1 MKQTAVEWL
10 VEKLNQCEPM
20 YSGVQSNEHKEYLEK
35 LVEQAKEI
43 EKEQIIKA
51 YDESNKRLCLQCTD
65 FKTGIKYYNET
76 FKNKTK

>member
-1 MKQTAVEWL
+1 MTLTAKEKAKEL
-10 VEKLNQCEPM
+10 VDRFIPHTNSDWDIEI
-20 YSGVQSNEHKEYLEK
+20 
-35 LVEQAKEI
+35 EQAKQM

-76 FKNKTK
+76 YKNETK

>member
-1 MKQTAVEWL
+1 MSKQTAVQWL
-10 VEKLNQCEPM
+10 IEQYEQKIGKGITKVMFDEI
-20 YSGVQSNEHKEYLEK
+20 
-35 LVEQAKEI
+35 EQAKQM

-76 FKNKTK
+76 YKNETK

>member
-1 MKQTAVEWL
+1 MTKQTAVE
-10 VEKLNQCEPM
+10 
-20 YSGVQSNEHKEYLEK
+20 YLLEEFSAIIGRVNFTVTQDLFIRDAVIK
-35 LVEQAKEI
+35 AKQM

-76 FKNKTK
+76 FKNETK